1 VARAQRFLDAEFS
14 EPFKVAYA
22 ALQAD
27 QQKGVDKTVM
37 ALLKQQTT
45 PGTRVKPIEP
55 DKYYYEARVNDGDRL
70 IHRQEGQR
78 LLFVDVVAHDE
89 IGKYVRAPKQD
100 KKPDAPRRDKRR

>member
-14 EPFKVAYA
+14 EQFKVAYA

-37 ALLKQQTT
+37 MLLKQQTT
-45 PGTRVKPIEP
+45 SGTRVKPIEP

-70 IHRQEGQR
+70 IHRQEGER
-78 LLFVDVVAHDE
+78 MLFVDVVAHDD
-89 IGKYVRAPKQD
+89 IDKYSSAPKKN
-100 KKPDAPRRDKRR
+100 KKPGDKRR